1 MLIGA
6 SRILCCVLQHYC
18 DEVNQ
23 GVSQAT
29 SDARLLHDTV
39 ARLAAQCTPHDQ
51 SPPPVIG
58 TVVPSAVMPAAAA
71 AGAMEQL
78 VPSRAP
84 NVVAYSDHS
93 AGNIYHRSN
102 GSTQPQFA
110 RKQSS
115 NGN

>member
-1 MLIGA
+1 VLF
-6 SRILCCVLQHYC
+6 LQHYC

-29 SDARLLHDTV
+29 ADARRLHDTV

-51 SPPPVIG
+51 SPPPVIA
-58 TVVPSAVMPAAAA
+58 TVVPTADVTPAAAA
-71 AGAMEQL
+71 AGANAGAVEQ
-78 VPSRAP
+78 PIASRAL
-84 NVVAYSDHS
+84 NVVSYSDHS

-102 GSTQPQFA
+102 GSTQPQFV
-110 RKQSS
+110 RKQSQ